1 MTTQAMQEKITKME
15 AEIKKLQAELAKMN
29 KKNAPSYHRSEV
41 AYLNE
46 MYNG

>member
-29 KKNAPSYHRSEV
+29 KKNTPLYHRSEV

>member
-1 MTTQAMQEKITKME
+1 MTTQTMQEKITKME

-29 KKNAPSYHRSEV
+29 QKKTQTYPRTEV